1 MRIAVGNSRMDKK
14 WKNKEMSWEDFKQK
28 CSQTIRTTETVSEYR
43 KMSKPAQDNAK
54 DVGGFVGGAL
64 KQGKRKNGY
73 VEGRS
78 LLTLDLDHAVPGV
91 WDAVTMLFD
100 FKCLMYSTHKHT
112 ADAPR
117 VRLIIPLSREV
128 SAEEYA
134 PVSRMV
140 AKDIGMEMVDDTC
153 HEAARLMYWPSTSSD
168 GEFLFESQD
177 GPMLNPD
184 TVLARYKDWHD
195 TSEWPMSSRQSEI
208 VKRTIAKQAEP
219 LEKEGM
225 VGAFC
230 RAYSIQEAI
239 DTFIPD
245 IYKPS
250 VMEGRY
256 DYIPADSSAGVVI
269 YDDKF
274 AYSHHATDPA
284 CGQLMNAFDVVRVH
298 KFGALD
304 DKAKLDTAPTKLPS
318 YKAMVDFAIKDD
330 KVKLQLAQERELQA
344 ADDFDDG
351 NDVNWQT
358 KLELDKNGG
367 ISESLTNFVTILR
380 HDQRLHEIAYNEHS
394 CGISI
399 RNTEL
404 IPWEPLKDGWSDADL
419 ATLTAYLDRVYHIFS
434 PSKLKNALLTITAER
449 SFHPIKEYL
458 EGLPAW
464 DGKKRLETLLIDYL
478 GAEDSSYVRAVTRK
492 TLVAAVARVY
502 EPGIKFDTVLVVS
515 GPQGVGKSMFF
526 AKLGGIWFSDSLTIS
541 DMRDKTGAEKLQGF
555 WIMEIGEMNGIKKV
569 EVETV
574 KSFASRQDDK
584 FRVAYGTVVESHP
597 RQCIICGTSNS
608 KHFLRDV
615 TGNRRFWPVQVTGEC
630 EKHPWHMEKALLE
643 QIWAEALT
651 LYNAGEELILK
662 GAEAEI
668 AAEKQQEALENDDR
682 EGLVREYLEKLL
694 PVEWSA
700 MSLAERRMFLSG
712 DEFTTQNKVGVA
724 VRDKVCNLEIWAEC
738 FGREPANIKKQDSY
752 EINAIMAKLDGW
764 KRYDGNKS
772 GKLSFGTYGSQI
784 AYVRTE
790 MVDEDVAGDS
800 QGKK

>member
-14 WKNKEMSWEDFKQK
+14 WKNKDMSWDDFKQK
-28 CSQTIRTTETVSEYR
+28 CSQTIRTTETVAEYR

-64 KQGKRKNGY
+64 KQGKRKNGF
-73 VEGRS
+73 VDGRS
-78 LLTLDLDHAVPGV
+78 MLTLDLDHAVPEV

-112 ADAPR
+112 PEAPR

-168 GEFLFESQD
+168 GVFLFESQD

-184 TVLARYKDWHD
+184 DILARYKDWHD

-208 VKRTIAKQAEP
+208 VKRTIAKQADP

-230 RAYSIQEAI
+230 RAYSIEKAI

-250 VMEGRY
+250 AMAGRY

-284 CGQLMNAFDVVRVH
+284 CGQLMNAFDVVRIH
-298 KFGALD
+298 KYGALD
-304 DKAKLDTAPTKLPS
+304 DKAKPDTSPS
-318 YKAMVDFAIKDD
+318 KMPSFKAMVDFAIKDE
-330 KVKLQLAQERELQA
+330 KVKLQLAKERELQA

-380 HDQRLHEIAYNEHS
+380 YDQRLHEIAYNEHS

-399 RNTEL
+399 RDAEL
-404 IPWEPLKDGWSDADL
+404 LPWEQLKPGWSDADL
-419 ATLTAYLDRVYHIFS
+419 ASLTAYLDRVYHIFS

-502 EPGIKFDTVLVVS
+502 EPGIKFDTVLVLS
-515 GPQGVGKSMFF
+515 GPQGIGKSMFF
-526 AKLGGIWFSDSLTIS
+526 AKLGGVWFSDSLTIS

-597 RQCIICGTSNS
+597 RQCVICGTSNS
-608 KHFLRDV
+608 QHFLRDV

-630 EKHPWHMEKALLE
+630 EKHPWNMDKALLE

-662 GAEAEI
+662 GTDAEM

-682 EGLVREYLEKLL
+682 EGLVREYLDKLL
-694 PVEWSA
+694 PADWA
-700 MSLAERRMFLSG
+700 KLSLSEKRMYLAG
-712 DEFTTQNKVGVA
+712 DEFTTQNRAGVA
-724 VRDKVCNLEIWAEC
+724 PRDKVCNLEIWAEC
-738 FGREPANIKKQDSY
+738 FGREPANIRKQDSY
-752 EINAIMAKLDGW
+752 ELNTIMAKLDGW

-772 GKLSFGTYGSQI
+772 GKLSFKDYGSQI
-784 AYVRTE
+784 AYVRTAIADD
-790 MVDEDVAGDS
+790 DEELPFC
-800 QGKK
+800 

>member
-14 WKNKEMSWEDFKQK
+14 WKNKDMSWDDFKQK
-28 CSQTIRTTETVSEYR
+28 CSQTIRTTETVAEYR
-43 KMSKPAQDNAK
+43 KMSKPAQDNTK

-64 KQGKRKNGY
+64 KQGKRKNGF
-73 VEGRS
+73 VDGRS
-78 LLTLDLDHAVPGV
+78 MLTLDLDHAVPEV

-112 ADAPR
+112 PEAPR

-168 GEFLFESQD
+168 GVFLFESQD

-184 TVLARYKDWHD
+184 DILARYKDWHD

-208 VKRTIAKQAEP
+208 VKRTIAKQADP

-230 RAYSIQEAI
+230 RAYSIEEAI

-250 VMEGRY
+250 AMAGRY

-284 CGQLMNAFDVVRVH
+284 CGQLMNAFDVVRIH
-298 KFGALD
+298 KYGALD
-304 DKAKLDTAPTKLPS
+304 DKAKPDTSPS
-318 YKAMVDFAIKDD
+318 KMPSFKAMVDFAIKDE
-330 KVKLQLAQERELQA
+330 KVKLQLAKERELQA

-380 HDQRLHEIAYNEHS
+380 YDQRLHEIAYNEHS

-399 RNTEL
+399 RDAEL
-404 IPWEPLKDGWSDADL
+404 LPWDQLKPGWSDADL
-419 ATLTAYLDRVYHIFS
+419 ASLTAYLDRVYHIFS

-458 EGLPAW
+458 EGLPVW

-502 EPGIKFDTVLVVS
+502 EPGIKFDTVLVLS
-515 GPQGVGKSMFF
+515 GPQGIGKSMFF
-526 AKLGGIWFSDSLTIS
+526 AKLGGVWFSDSLTIS

-597 RQCIICGTSNS
+597 RQCVICGTSNS
-608 KHFLRDV
+608 QHFLRDV

-630 EKHPWHMEKALLE
+630 EKHPWNMDKHLLE

-662 GAEAEI
+662 GNDAEM

-682 EGLVREYLEKLL
+682 EGLVREYLDKLL
-694 PVEWSA
+694 PADWA
-700 MSLAERRMFLSG
+700 KLSLSEKRMYLAG
-712 DEFTTQNKVGVA
+712 DEFTTQNRAGVA
-724 VRDKVCNLEIWAEC
+724 PRDKVCNLEIWAEC
-738 FGREPANIKKQDSY
+738 FGREPANIRKQDSY
-752 EINAIMAKLDGW
+752 ELNAIMAKLDGW

-772 GKLSFGTYGSQI
+772 GKLSFKDYGSQI
-784 AYVRTE
+784 AYVRTAIADD
-790 MVDEDVAGDS
+790 DEALPFC
-800 QGKK
+800 

>member
-14 WKNKEMSWEDFKQK
+14 WKNKDLSWDDFKQK
-28 CSQTIRTTETVSEYR
+28 CSQTIRTTETVAEYR

-64 KQGKRKNGY
+64 KQGKRKNGF
-73 VEGRS
+73 VDGRS
-78 LLTLDLDHAVPGV
+78 MLTLDLDHAMPEV

-112 ADAPR
+112 PEAPR

-168 GEFLFESQD
+168 GVFLFESQD

-184 TVLARYKDWHD
+184 DILARYKDWHD

-208 VKRTIAKQAEP
+208 VKRTIAKQADP

-230 RAYSIQEAI
+230 RAYSIEEAI

-250 VMEGRY
+250 AMAGRY

-284 CGQLMNAFDVVRVH
+284 CGQLMNAFDVVRIH
-298 KFGALD
+298 KYGALD
-304 DKAKLDTAPTKLPS
+304 DKAKPDTSPS
-318 YKAMVDFAIKDD
+318 KMPSFKAMVDFAIKDE
-330 KVKLQLAQERELQA
+330 KVKLQLAKERELQA

-380 HDQRLHEIAYNEHS
+380 YDQRLHEIAYNEHS

-399 RNTEL
+399 RDAEL
-404 IPWEPLKDGWSDADL
+404 LPWEQLKPGWSDADL
-419 ATLTAYLDRVYHIFS
+419 ASLTAYLDRVYHIFS

-502 EPGIKFDTVLVVS
+502 EPGIKFDTVLVLS
-515 GPQGVGKSMFF
+515 GPQGIGKSMFF
-526 AKLGGIWFSDSLTIS
+526 AKLGGVWFSDSLTIS

-597 RQCIICGTSNS
+597 RQCVICGTSNS
-608 KHFLRDV
+608 QHFLRDV

-630 EKHPWHMEKALLE
+630 EKHPWNMDKALLE

-662 GAEAEI
+662 GTDAEM

-682 EGLVREYLEKLL
+682 EGLVREYLDKLL
-694 PVEWSA
+694 PADWA
-700 MSLAERRMFLSG
+700 KLSLSEKRMYLAG
-712 DEFTTQNKVGVA
+712 DEFTTQNRAGVA
-724 VRDKVCNLEIWAEC
+724 PRDKVCNLEIWAEC
-738 FGREPANIKKQDSY
+738 FGREPANIRKQDSY
-752 EINAIMAKLDGW
+752 ELNAIMAKLDGW

-772 GKLSFGTYGSQI
+772 GKLSFKDYGSQI
-784 AYVRTE
+784 AYVRTAIADD
-790 MVDEDVAGDS
+790 DEELPFC
-800 QGKK
+800 

>member
-14 WKNKEMSWEDFKQK
+14 WKNKDMSWDDFKQK
-28 CSQTIRTTETVSEYR
+28 CSQTIRTTETVAEYR

-64 KQGKRKNGY
+64 KQGKRKNGF
-73 VEGRS
+73 VDGRS
-78 LLTLDLDHAVPGV
+78 MLTLDLDHAVPEV

-112 ADAPR
+112 PEAPR

-168 GEFLFESQD
+168 GVFLFESQD

-184 TVLARYKDWHD
+184 DILARYKDWHD

-208 VKRTIAKQAEP
+208 VKRTIAKQADP

-230 RAYSIQEAI
+230 RAYSIEEAI

-250 VMEGRY
+250 AMAGRY

-284 CGQLMNAFDVVRVH
+284 CGQLMNAFDVVRIH
-298 KFGALD
+298 KYGALD
-304 DKAKLDTAPTKLPS
+304 DKAKPDTSPS
-318 YKAMVDFAIKDD
+318 KMPSFKAMVDFAIKDE
-330 KVKLQLAQERELQA
+330 KVKLQLAKERELQA
-344 ADDFDDG
+344 VDDFDDG

-380 HDQRLHEIAYNEHS
+380 YDQRLHEIAYNEHS

-399 RNTEL
+399 RDAEL
-404 IPWEPLKDGWSDADL
+404 LPWEQLKPGWSDADL
-419 ATLTAYLDRVYHIFS
+419 ASLTAYLDRVYHIFS

-502 EPGIKFDTVLVVS
+502 EPGIKFDTVLVLS
-515 GPQGVGKSMFF
+515 GPQGIGKSMFF
-526 AKLGGIWFSDSLTIS
+526 AKLGGVWFSDSLTIS

-597 RQCIICGTSNS
+597 RQCVICGTSNS
-608 KHFLRDV
+608 QHFLRDV
-615 TGNRRFWPVQVTGEC
+615 TGNRRFWPVKVTGEC
-630 EKHPWHMEKALLE
+630 EKHPWNMDKALLE

-662 GAEAEI
+662 GTDAEM

-682 EGLVREYLEKLL
+682 EGLVREYLDKLL
-694 PVEWSA
+694 PADWA
-700 MSLAERRMFLSG
+700 KLSLSEKRMYLAG
-712 DEFTTQNKVGVA
+712 DEFTTQNRAGVA
-724 VRDKVCNLEIWAEC
+724 PRDKVCNLEIWAEC
-738 FGREPANIKKQDSY
+738 FGREPANIRKQDSY
-752 EINAIMAKLDGW
+752 ELNAIMAKLDGW

-772 GKLSFGTYGSQI
+772 GKLSFKDYGSQI
-784 AYVRTE
+784 AYVRTAIADD
-790 MVDEDVAGDS
+790 DEELPFC
-800 QGKK
+800 

>member
-14 WKNKEMSWEDFKQK
+14 WKNKDMSWDDFKQK
-28 CSQTIRTTETVSEYR
+28 CSQTIRTTETVAEYR

-64 KQGKRKNGY
+64 KQGKRKNGF
-73 VEGRS
+73 VDGRS
-78 LLTLDLDHAVPGV
+78 MLTLDLDHAMPEV

-112 ADAPR
+112 PEAPR

-168 GEFLFESQD
+168 GVFLFESQD

-184 TVLARYKDWHD
+184 DILARYKDWHD
-195 TSEWPMSSRQSEI
+195 TSEWPMSLRQSEI
-208 VKRTIAKQAEP
+208 VKRTIAKQADP

-230 RAYSIQEAI
+230 RAYSIEEAI

-250 VMEGRY
+250 AMAGRY

-284 CGQLMNAFDVVRVH
+284 CGQLMNAFDVVRIH
-298 KFGALD
+298 KYGALD
-304 DKAKLDTAPTKLPS
+304 DKAKPDTSPS
-318 YKAMVDFAIKDD
+318 KMPSFKAMVDFAIKDE
-330 KVKLQLAQERELQA
+330 KVKLQLAKERELQA

-380 HDQRLHEIAYNEHS
+380 YDQRLHEIAYNEHS

-399 RNTEL
+399 RDAEL
-404 IPWEPLKDGWSDADL
+404 LPWEQLKPGWSDADL
-419 ATLTAYLDRVYHIFS
+419 ASLTAYLDRVYHIFS

-502 EPGIKFDTVLVVS
+502 EPGIKFDTVLVLS
-515 GPQGVGKSMFF
+515 GPQGIGKSMFF
-526 AKLGGIWFSDSLTIS
+526 AKLGGVWFSDSLTIS

-597 RQCIICGTSNS
+597 RQCVICGTSNS
-608 KHFLRDV
+608 QHFLRDV

-630 EKHPWHMEKALLE
+630 EKHPWNMDKALLE

-662 GAEAEI
+662 GTDAEM

-682 EGLVREYLEKLL
+682 EGLVREYLDKLL
-694 PVEWSA
+694 PADWA
-700 MSLAERRMFLSG
+700 KLSLSEKRMYLAG
-712 DEFTTQNKVGVA
+712 DEFTTQNRAGVA
-724 VRDKVCNLEIWAEC
+724 PRDKVCNLEIWAEC
-738 FGREPANIKKQDSY
+738 FGREPANIRKQDSY
-752 EINAIMAKLDGW
+752 ELNAIMAKLDGW

-772 GKLSFGTYGSQI
+772 GKLSFKDYGSQI
-784 AYVRTE
+784 AYVRTAIADD
-790 MVDEDVAGDS
+790 DEELPFC
-800 QGKK
+800 

>member
-14 WKNKEMSWEDFKQK
+14 WKNKDMSWDDFKQK
-28 CSQTIRTTETVSEYR
+28 CSQTIRTTETVAEYR

-64 KQGKRKNGY
+64 KQGKRKNGF
-73 VEGRS
+73 VDGRS
-78 LLTLDLDHAVPGV
+78 MLTLDLDHAVPEV

-112 ADAPR
+112 PEAPR

-168 GEFLFESQD
+168 GVFLFESQD

-184 TVLARYKDWHD
+184 DILARYKDWHD

-208 VKRTIAKQAEP
+208 VKRTIAKQADP

-230 RAYSIQEAI
+230 RAYSIEEAI

-250 VMEGRY
+250 AMAGRY

-284 CGQLMNAFDVVRVH
+284 CGQLMNAFDVVRIH
-298 KFGALD
+298 KYGALD
-304 DKAKLDTAPTKLPS
+304 DKAKPDTSPS
-318 YKAMVDFAIKDD
+318 KMPSFKAMVDFAIKDE
-330 KVKLQLAQERELQA
+330 KVKLQLAKERELQA
-344 ADDFDDG
+344 VDDFDDG

-380 HDQRLHEIAYNEHS
+380 YDQRLHEIAYNEHS

-399 RNTEL
+399 RDAEL
-404 IPWEPLKDGWSDADL
+404 LPWEQLKPGWSDADL
-419 ATLTAYLDRVYHIFS
+419 ASLTAYLDRVYHIFS

-464 DGKKRLETLLIDYL
+464 DGKKRLEMLLIDYL

-502 EPGIKFDTVLVVS
+502 EPGIKFDTVLVLS
-515 GPQGVGKSMFF
+515 GPQGIGKSMFF
-526 AKLGGIWFSDSLTIS
+526 AKLGGVWFSDSLTIS

-597 RQCIICGTSNS
+597 RQCVICGTSNS
-608 KHFLRDV
+608 QHFLRDV

-630 EKHPWHMEKALLE
+630 EKHPWNMDKALLE

-662 GAEAEI
+662 GTDAEM

-682 EGLVREYLEKLL
+682 EGLVREYLDKLL
-694 PVEWSA
+694 PADWA
-700 MSLAERRMFLSG
+700 KLSLSEKRMYLAG
-712 DEFTTQNKVGVA
+712 DEFTTQNRAGVA
-724 VRDKVCNLEIWAEC
+724 PRDKVCNLEIWAEC
-738 FGREPANIKKQDSY
+738 FGREPANIRKQDSY
-752 EINAIMAKLDGW
+752 ELNAIMAKLDGW
-764 KRYDGNKS
+764 KRYDENKS
-772 GKLSFGTYGSQI
+772 GKLSFKDYGSQI
-784 AYVRTE
+784 AYVRTAIADD
-790 MVDEDVAGDS
+790 DEE
-800 QGKK
+800 QPFC

>member
-1 MRIAVGNSRMDKK
+1 MRIAIGNSRMDKK
-14 WKNKEMSWEDFKQK
+14 WKNKDISWDDFKQK
-28 CSQTIRTTETVSEYR
+28 CSQTIRTTETVAEYR

-64 KQGKRKNGY
+64 KQGKRKNGF
-73 VEGRS
+73 VMGRS
-78 LLTLDLDHAVPGV
+78 MLTLDLDHAVKDI
-91 WDAVTMLFD
+91 WDAMTMLFD

-112 ADAPR
+112 PEAPR

-168 GEFLFESQD
+168 GVFLFESQD

-184 TVLARYKDWHD
+184 DILARYKDWHD

-208 VKRTIAKQAEP
+208 VKRTIAKQADP
-219 LEKEGM
+219 LDKEGM

-230 RAYSIQEAI
+230 RAYSIEAAI

-250 VMEGRY
+250 AMAGRY

-284 CGQLMNAFDVVRVH
+284 CGNLMNAFDVVRIH

-304 DKAKLDTAPTKLPS
+304 DKAKPDTPPS
-318 YKAMVDFAIKDD
+318 KMPSFKAMVDFAIKDD
-330 KVKLQLAQERELQA
+330 KVKLQLAKEREAQA
-344 ADDFDDG
+344 NAEFDDT

-367 ISESLTNFVTILR
+367 ISESLTNFVIILR
-380 HDQRLHEIAYNEHS
+380 HDPRLQEISYNEHS

-399 RNTEL
+399 RDNEL
-404 IPWEPLKDGWSDADL
+404 LPWGQLKPGWSDADL
-419 ATLTAYLDRVYHIFS
+419 AALTAYLDRVYHIFS

-458 EGLPAW
+458 ENLPAW
-464 DGKKRLETLLIDYL
+464 DGTKRVETLLVDYL
-478 GAEDSSYVRAVTRK
+478 GAEDTSYVRAVTRK

-502 EPGIKFDTVLVVS
+502 EPGIKFDTVLVLS

-597 RQCIICGTSNS
+597 RQCVICGTSNS
-608 KHFLRDV
+608 QHFLRDV
-615 TGNRRFWPVQVTGEC
+615 TGNRRFWPVQVTGESD
-630 EKHPWHMEKALLE
+630 KHPWDMDKPLLE

-662 GAEAEI
+662 GNDAEM

-682 EGLVREYLEKLL
+682 EGLVREYLDKLL
-694 PVEWSA
+694 PSDWSKLSLVEK
-700 MSLAERRMFLSG
+700 RMFLSG
-712 DEFTTQNKVGVA
+712 DEFATQNRAGVA
-724 VRDKVCNLEIWAEC
+724 ARDKVCNLEIWAEC
-738 FGREPANIKKQDSY
+738 FGREPANIRKQDSY
-752 EINAIMAKLDGW
+752 ELNAIMAKIDGW
-764 KRYDGNKS
+764 ERYDGNKS
-772 GKLSFGTYGSQI
+772 GKLSFKDYGSQI
-784 AYVRTE
+784 AYVRTA
-790 MVDEDVAGDS
+790 MVCDDEEQV
-800 QGKK
+800 

>member
-14 WKNKEMSWEDFKQK
+14 WKNKDMSWDDFKQK
-28 CSQTIRTTETVSEYR
+28 CSQTIRTTETVAEYR

-64 KQGKRKNGY
+64 KQGKRKNGF
-73 VEGRS
+73 VDGRS
-78 LLTLDLDHAVPGV
+78 MLTLDLDHAVPEV

-112 ADAPR
+112 PEAPR

-168 GEFLFESQD
+168 GVFLFESQD

-184 TVLARYKDWHD
+184 DILARYKDWHD

-208 VKRTIAKQAEP
+208 VKRTIAKQADP

-230 RAYSIQEAI
+230 RAYSIEEAI

-250 VMEGRY
+250 AMAGRY

-284 CGQLMNAFDVVRVH
+284 CGQLMNAFDVVRIH
-298 KFGALD
+298 KYGALD
-304 DKAKLDTAPTKLPS
+304 DKAKPDTSPS
-318 YKAMVDFAIKDD
+318 KMPSFKAMVDFAIKDE
-330 KVKLQLAQERELQA
+330 KVKLQLAKERELQA

-380 HDQRLHEIAYNEHS
+380 YDQRLHEIAYNEHS

-399 RNTEL
+399 RDAEL
-404 IPWEPLKDGWSDADL
+404 LPWEQLKPGWSDADL
-419 ATLTAYLDRVYHIFS
+419 ASLTAYLDRVYHIFS

-502 EPGIKFDTVLVVS
+502 EPGIKFDTVLVLS
-515 GPQGVGKSMFF
+515 GPQGIGKSMFF
-526 AKLGGIWFSDSLTIS
+526 AKLGGVWFSDSLTIS

-597 RQCIICGTSNS
+597 RQCVICGTSNS
-608 KHFLRDV
+608 QHFLRDV

-630 EKHPWHMEKALLE
+630 EKHPWNMDKALLE

-662 GAEAEI
+662 GMDAEM

-682 EGLVREYLEKLL
+682 EGLVREYLDKLL
-694 PVEWSA
+694 PADWA
-700 MSLAERRMFLSG
+700 KLSLSEKRMYLAG
-712 DEFTTQNKVGVA
+712 DEFTTQNRAGVA
-724 VRDKVCNLEIWAEC
+724 PRDKVCNLEIWAEC
-738 FGREPANIKKQDSY
+738 FGREPANIRKQDSY
-752 EINAIMAKLDGW
+752 ELNAIMAKLDGW

-772 GKLSFGTYGSQI
+772 GKLSFKDYGSQI
-784 AYVRTE
+784 AYVRTAIADD
-790 MVDEDVAGDS
+790 DEELPFC
-800 QGKK
+800 

>member
-14 WKNKEMSWEDFKQK
+14 WKNKDMSWDDFKQK
-28 CSQTIRTTETVSEYR
+28 CSQTIRTTETVAEYR

-64 KQGKRKNGY
+64 KQGKRKNGF
-73 VEGRS
+73 VDGRS
-78 LLTLDLDHAVPGV
+78 MLTLDLDHAMPEV

-112 ADAPR
+112 PEEPR

-140 AKDIGMEMVDDTC
+140 AKDIVMEMVDDTC

-168 GEFLFESQD
+168 GVFLFESQD

-184 TVLARYKDWHD
+184 DILARYKDWHD

-208 VKRTIAKQAEP
+208 VKRTIAKQADP

-230 RAYSIQEAI
+230 RAYSIEEAI

-250 VMEGRY
+250 AMAGRY

-284 CGQLMNAFDVVRVH
+284 CGQLMNAFDVVRIH
-298 KFGALD
+298 KYGVLD
-304 DKAKLDTAPTKLPS
+304 DKAKPDTSPS
-318 YKAMVDFAIKDD
+318 KMPSFKAMVDFAIKDE
-330 KVKLQLAQERELQA
+330 KVKLQLAKERELQA

-380 HDQRLHEIAYNEHS
+380 YDQRLHEIAYNEHS

-399 RNTEL
+399 RDAEL
-404 IPWEPLKDGWSDADL
+404 LPWEQLKPGWSDADL
-419 ATLTAYLDRVYHIFS
+419 ASLTAYLDRVYHIFS

-458 EGLPAW
+458 EGLPEW
-464 DGKKRLETLLIDYL
+464 DRKKRLETLLIDYL
-478 GAEDSSYVRAVTRK
+478 GAEGSSYVRAVTRK

-502 EPGIKFDTVLVVS
+502 EPGIKFDTVLVLS
-515 GPQGVGKSMFF
+515 GPQGIGKSMFF
-526 AKLGGIWFSDSLTIS
+526 AKLGGVWFSDSLTIS

-597 RQCIICGTSNS
+597 RQCVICGTSNS
-608 KHFLRDV
+608 QHFLRDV

-630 EKHPWHMEKALLE
+630 EKHPWNMDKALLE

-662 GAEAEI
+662 GTDAEM

-682 EGLVREYLEKLL
+682 EGLVREYLDKLL
-694 PVEWSA
+694 PADWA
-700 MSLAERRMFLSG
+700 KLSLSEKRMYLAG
-712 DEFTTQNKVGVA
+712 DEFTTQNRAGVA
-724 VRDKVCNLEIWAEC
+724 PRDKVCNLEIWAEC
-738 FGREPANIKKQDSY
+738 FGREPANIRKQDSY
-752 EINAIMAKLDGW
+752 ELNAIMAKLDGW

-772 GKLSFGTYGSQI
+772 GKLSFKDYGSQI
-784 AYVRTE
+784 AYVRTAIADD
-790 MVDEDVAGDS
+790 DEELPFC
-800 QGKK
+800 

>member
-14 WKNKEMSWEDFKQK
+14 WKNKDMSWDDFKQK
-28 CSQTIRTTETVSEYR
+28 CSQTIRTTETVAEYR

-64 KQGKRKNGY
+64 KQGKRKNGF
-73 VEGRS
+73 VDGRS
-78 LLTLDLDHAVPGV
+78 MLTLDLDHAVPEV

-112 ADAPR
+112 PEAPR

-140 AKDIGMEMVDDTC
+140 ANDIGMKMVDDTC

-168 GEFLFESQD
+168 GVFLFESQD

-184 TVLARYKDWHD
+184 DILARYKDWHD

-208 VKRTIAKQAEP
+208 VKRTIAKQADP

-230 RAYSIQEAI
+230 RAYSIEEAI

-250 VMEGRY
+250 AMEGRY

-284 CGQLMNAFDVVRVH
+284 CGQLMNAFDVVRIH
-298 KFGALD
+298 KYGALD
-304 DKAKLDTAPTKLPS
+304 DKAKPDTAPSKMPS
-318 YKAMVDFAIKDD
+318 FKAMVDFAIKDE
-330 KVKLQLAQERELQA
+330 KVKLQLAKERELQA
-344 ADDFDDG
+344 SDDFDDG

-380 HDQRLHEIAYNEHS
+380 YDQRLHEIVYNEHS

-399 RNTEL
+399 RDAEL
-404 IPWEPLKDGWSDADL
+404 LPWEQLKPGWSDADL
-419 ATLTAYLDRVYHIFS
+419 ASLTVYLDRVYHIFS

-492 TLVAAVARVY
+492 TLVAAIARVY
-502 EPGIKFDTVLVVS
+502 EPGIKFDTVLVLS
-515 GPQGVGKSMFF
+515 GPQGIGKSMFF
-526 AKLGGIWFSDSLTIS
+526 AKLGGVWFSDSLTIS

-597 RQCIICGTSNS
+597 RQCVICGTSNS
-608 KHFLRDV
+608 QHFLRDV

-630 EKHPWHMEKALLE
+630 EKHPWNMDKALLE

-662 GAEAEI
+662 GTDAEM

-682 EGLVREYLEKLL
+682 EGLVREYLDKLL
-694 PVEWSA
+694 PADWA
-700 MSLAERRMFLSG
+700 KLSLSEKRMYLAG
-712 DEFTTQNKVGVA
+712 DEFTTQNRAGVA
-724 VRDKVCNLEIWAEC
+724 PRDKVCNLEIWAEC
-738 FGREPANIKKQDSY
+738 FGREPANIRKQDSY
-752 EINAIMAKLDGW
+752 ELNAIMAKLDGW

-772 GKLSFGTYGSQI
+772 GKLSFKDYGSQI
-784 AYVRTE
+784 AYVRTAIADD
-790 MVDEDVAGDS
+790 DEE
-800 QGKK
+800 QPFC

>member
-1 MRIAVGNSRMDKK
+1 MRIAIGNSRMDKK
-14 WKNKEMSWEDFKQK
+14 WKNKDISWDDFKQK
-28 CSQTIRTTETVSEYR
+28 CSQTIRTTETVAEYR

-64 KQGKRKNGY
+64 KQGKRKNGF
-73 VEGRS
+73 VMGRS
-78 LLTLDLDHAVPGV
+78 MLTLDLDHAVKDI

-112 ADAPR
+112 PEAPR

-168 GEFLFESQD
+168 GVFLFESQD

-184 TVLARYKDWHD
+184 DILARYKDWHD

-208 VKRTIAKQAEP
+208 VKRTIAKQADP
-219 LEKEGM
+219 LDKEGL

-230 RAYSIQEAI
+230 RAYSIEAAI

-250 VMEGRY
+250 AMAGRY

-284 CGQLMNAFDVVRVH
+284 CGNLMNAFDVVRIH

-304 DKAKLDTAPTKLPS
+304 DKAKPDTPPS
-318 YKAMVDFAIKDD
+318 KMPSFKAMVDFAIKDD
-330 KVKLQLAQERELQA
+330 KVKLQLAKEREAQA
-344 ADDFDDG
+344 NAEFDDT

-367 ISESLTNFVTILR
+367 ISESLTNFVIILR
-380 HDQRLHEIAYNEHS
+380 HDPRLQEISYNEHS

-399 RNTEL
+399 RDNEL
-404 IPWEPLKDGWSDADL
+404 LPWGQLKPGWSDADL
-419 ATLTAYLDRVYHIFS
+419 AALTAYLDRVYHIFS

-458 EGLPAW
+458 ENLPAW
-464 DGKKRLETLLIDYL
+464 DGTKRVETLLVDYL
-478 GAEDSSYVRAVTRK
+478 GAEDTSYVRAVTRK

-502 EPGIKFDTVLVVS
+502 EPGIKFDTVLVLS

-526 AKLGGIWFSDSLTIS
+526 AKIGGIWFSDSLTIS

-597 RQCIICGTSNS
+597 RQCVICGTSNS
-608 KHFLRDV
+608 QHFLRDV
-615 TGNRRFWPVQVTGEC
+615 TGNRRFWPVQVTGESD
-630 EKHPWHMEKALLE
+630 KHPWDMDKPLLE

-662 GAEAEI
+662 GNDAEM

-682 EGLVREYLEKLL
+682 EGLVREYLDKLL
-694 PVEWSA
+694 PSDWSKLSLVEK
-700 MSLAERRMFLSG
+700 RMFLSG
-712 DEFTTQNKVGVA
+712 DEFATQNRAGVA
-724 VRDKVCNLEIWAEC
+724 ARDKVCNLEIWAEC
-738 FGREPANIKKQDSY
+738 FGREPANIRKQDSY
-752 EINAIMAKLDGW
+752 ELNAIMAKIDGW
-764 KRYDGNKS
+764 ERYDGNKS
-772 GKLSFGTYGSQI
+772 GKLSFKDYGSQI
-784 AYVRTE
+784 AYVRTA
-790 MVDEDVAGDS
+790 MVCDDEAQV
-800 QGKK
+800 

>member
-14 WKNKEMSWEDFKQK
+14 WKNKDMSWDDFKQK
-28 CSQTIRTTETVSEYR
+28 CSQTIRTTETVAEYR

-64 KQGKRKNGY
+64 KQGKRKNGF
-73 VEGRS
+73 VDGRS
-78 LLTLDLDHAVPGV
+78 MLTLDLDHAMPEV

-112 ADAPR
+112 PEEPR

-168 GEFLFESQD
+168 GVFLFESQD

-184 TVLARYKDWHD
+184 DILARYKDWHD

-208 VKRTIAKQAEP
+208 VKRTIAKQADP

-230 RAYSIQEAI
+230 RAYSIEEAI

-250 VMEGRY
+250 AMAGRY

-284 CGQLMNAFDVVRVH
+284 CGQLMNAFDVVRIH
-298 KFGALD
+298 KYGVLD
-304 DKAKLDTAPTKLPS
+304 DKAKPDTSPS
-318 YKAMVDFAIKDD
+318 KMPSFKAMVDFAIKDE
-330 KVKLQLAQERELQA
+330 KVKLQLAKERELQA

-380 HDQRLHEIAYNEHS
+380 YDQRLHEIAYNEHS

-399 RNTEL
+399 RDAEL
-404 IPWEPLKDGWSDADL
+404 LPWEQLKPGWSDADL
-419 ATLTAYLDRVYHIFS
+419 ASLTAYLDRVYHIFS

-458 EGLPAW
+458 EGLPEW
-464 DGKKRLETLLIDYL
+464 DRKKRLETLLIDYL
-478 GAEDSSYVRAVTRK
+478 GAEGSSYVRAVTRK

-502 EPGIKFDTVLVVS
+502 EPGIKFDTVLVLS
-515 GPQGVGKSMFF
+515 GPQGIGKSMFF
-526 AKLGGIWFSDSLTIS
+526 AKLGGVWFSDSLTIS

-569 EVETV
+569 DVETV

-597 RQCIICGTSNS
+597 RQCVICGTSNS
-608 KHFLRDV
+608 QHFLRDV

-630 EKHPWHMEKALLE
+630 EKHPWNMDKALLE

-662 GAEAEI
+662 GTDAEM

-682 EGLVREYLEKLL
+682 EGLVREYLDKLL
-694 PVEWSA
+694 PADWA
-700 MSLAERRMFLSG
+700 KLSLSEKRMYLAG
-712 DEFTTQNKVGVA
+712 DEFTTQNRAGVA
-724 VRDKVCNLEIWAEC
+724 PRDKVCNLEIWAEC
-738 FGREPANIKKQDSY
+738 FGREPANIRKQDSY
-752 EINAIMAKLDGW
+752 ELNAIMAKLDGW

-772 GKLSFGTYGSQI
+772 GKLSFKDYGSQI
-784 AYVRTE
+784 AYVRTAIADD
-790 MVDEDVAGDS
+790 DEELPFC
-800 QGKK
+800 

>member
-14 WKNKEMSWEDFKQK
+14 WKNKDMSWDDFKQK
-28 CSQTIRTTETVSEYR
+28 CSQTIRTTETVAEYR

-64 KQGKRKNGY
+64 KQGKRKNGF
-73 VEGRS
+73 VDGRS
-78 LLTLDLDHAVPGV
+78 MLTLDLDHAVPEV

-112 ADAPR
+112 PEAPR

-140 AKDIGMEMVDDTC
+140 AKDIGIEMVDDTC

-168 GEFLFESQD
+168 GVFLFESQD

-184 TVLARYKDWHD
+184 DILARYKDWHD

-208 VKRTIAKQAEP
+208 VKRTIAKQADP

-250 VMEGRY
+250 AMAGRY

-284 CGQLMNAFDVVRVH
+284 CGQLMNAFDVVRIH
-298 KFGALD
+298 KYGALD
-304 DKAKLDTAPTKLPS
+304 DKAKPDTAPSKMPS
-318 YKAMVDFAIKDD
+318 FKAMVDFAITDE
-330 KVKLQLAQERELQA
+330 KVKLQLAKERELQA
-344 ADDFDDG
+344 ADDFDDD

-380 HDQRLHEIAYNEHS
+380 YDQRLHEIAYNEHS

-399 RNTEL
+399 RDAEL
-404 IPWEPLKDGWSDADL
+404 LPWDQLKPGWSDADL
-419 ATLTAYLDRVYHIFS
+419 ASLTAYLDRVYHIFS

-502 EPGIKFDTVLVVS
+502 EPGIKFDTVLVLS
-515 GPQGVGKSMFF
+515 GPQGIGKSMFF

-555 WIMEIGEMNGIKKV
+555 WVMEIGEMNGIKKV

-597 RQCIICGTSNS
+597 RQCVICGTSNS
-608 KHFLRDV
+608 QHFLRDV

-630 EKHPWHMEKALLE
+630 SLHPWNMDKPLLE

-662 GAEAEI
+662 GNDAEM

-682 EGLVREYLEKLL
+682 EGLVREYLDKLL
-694 PVEWSA
+694 PADWA
-700 MSLAERRMFLSG
+700 KLSLSEKRMYLAG
-712 DEFTTQNKVGVA
+712 DEFTTQNRAGVA
-724 VRDKVCNLEIWAEC
+724 PRDKVCNLEIWAEC
-738 FGREPANIKKQDSY
+738 FGREPANIRKQDSY
-752 EINAIMAKLDGW
+752 ELNAIMAKLDGW

-772 GKLSFGTYGSQI
+772 GKLSFKDYGSQI
-784 AYVRTE
+784 AYVRTAIADD
-790 MVDEDVAGDS
+790 DEELPFC
-800 QGKK
+800 

>member
-14 WKNKEMSWEDFKQK
+14 WKNKDMSWDDFKQK
-28 CSQTIRTTETVSEYR
+28 CSQTIRTTETVAEYR

-64 KQGKRKNGY
+64 KQGKRKNGF
-73 VEGRS
+73 VDGRS
-78 LLTLDLDHAVPGV
+78 MLTLDLDHAVPEV

-112 ADAPR
+112 PEAPR

-153 HEAARLMYWPSTSSD
+153 HEAARLMYWPSTSAD
-168 GEFLFESQD
+168 GVFLFESQD

-184 TVLARYKDWHD
+184 DILARYKDWHD

-208 VKRTIAKQAEP
+208 VKRTIAKQADP

-250 VMEGRY
+250 AMAGRY

-284 CGQLMNAFDVVRVH
+284 CGQLMNAFDVVRIH
-298 KFGALD
+298 KYGALD
-304 DKAKLDTAPTKLPS
+304 DKAKPDTAPSKMPS
-318 YKAMVDFAIKDD
+318 FKAMVDFAIKDE
-330 KVKLQLAQERELQA
+330 KVKLQLAKERELQA

-380 HDQRLHEIAYNEHS
+380 YDQRLHEIAYNEHS

-399 RNTEL
+399 RDAEL
-404 IPWEPLKDGWSDADL
+404 LPWDQLKPGWSDADL
-419 ATLTAYLDRVYHIFS
+419 ASLTAYLDRVYHIFS

-502 EPGIKFDTVLVVS
+502 EPGIKFDTVLVLS
-515 GPQGVGKSMFF
+515 GPQGIGKSMFF

-597 RQCIICGTSNS
+597 RQCVICGTSNS
-608 KHFLRDV
+608 QHFLRDV

-630 EKHPWHMEKALLE
+630 SLHPWNMDKALLE
-643 QIWAEALT
+643 QIWAESLT

-662 GAEAEI
+662 GTDAEM

-682 EGLVREYLEKLL
+682 EGLVREYLDKLL
-694 PVEWSA
+694 PADWA
-700 MSLAERRMFLSG
+700 KLSLSEKRMYLAG
-712 DEFTTQNKVGVA
+712 DEFTTQNRAGVA
-724 VRDKVCNLEIWAEC
+724 PRDKVCNLEIWAEC
-738 FGREPANIKKQDSY
+738 FGREPANIRKQDSY
-752 EINAIMAKLDGW
+752 ELNAIMAKLDGW

-772 GKLSFGTYGSQI
+772 GKLSFKDYGSQI
-784 AYVRTE
+784 AYVRTAIADD
-790 MVDEDVAGDS
+790 DEELPFC
-800 QGKK
+800 

>member
-14 WKNKEMSWEDFKQK
+14 WKNKDMSWDDFKQK
-28 CSQTIRTTETVSEYR
+28 CSQTIRTTETVAEYR

-64 KQGKRKNGY
+64 KQGKRKNGF
-73 VEGRS
+73 VDGRS
-78 LLTLDLDHAVPGV
+78 MLTLDLDHAVPEV

-112 ADAPR
+112 PEAPR

-168 GEFLFESQD
+168 GVFLFESQD

-184 TVLARYKDWHD
+184 DILARYKDWHD

-208 VKRTIAKQAEP
+208 VKRTIAKQADP

-245 IYKPS
+245 IYKTS
-250 VMEGRY
+250 AMAGRY

-284 CGQLMNAFDVVRVH
+284 CGQLMNAFDVVRIH
-298 KFGALD
+298 KYGALD
-304 DKAKLDTAPTKLPS
+304 DKAKPDTAPSKMPS
-318 YKAMVDFAIKDD
+318 FKAMVDFAIKDE
-330 KVKLQLAQERELQA
+330 KVKLQLAKERELQA

-380 HDQRLHEIAYNEHS
+380 YDQRLHEIAYNEHS

-399 RNTEL
+399 RDAEL
-404 IPWEPLKDGWSDADL
+404 LPWDQLKPGWSDADL
-419 ATLTAYLDRVYHIFS
+419 ASLTAYLDRVYHIFS

-502 EPGIKFDTVLVVS
+502 EPGIKFDTVLVLS
-515 GPQGVGKSMFF
+515 GPQGIGKSMFF

-555 WIMEIGEMNGIKKV
+555 WIMEISEMNGIKKV

-597 RQCIICGTSNS
+597 RQCVICGTSNS
-608 KHFLRDV
+608 QHFLRDV

-630 EKHPWHMEKALLE
+630 SLHPWNMDKPLLE

-662 GAEAEI
+662 GNDAEM

-682 EGLVREYLEKLL
+682 EGLVREYLDKLL
-694 PVEWSA
+694 PADWA
-700 MSLAERRMFLSG
+700 KLSLSEKRMYLAG
-712 DEFTTQNKVGVA
+712 DEFTTQNRAGVA
-724 VRDKVCNLEIWAEC
+724 PRDKVCNLEIWAEC
-738 FGREPANIKKQDSY
+738 FGREPANIRKQDSY
-752 EINAIMAKLDGW
+752 ELNTIMAKLDGW

-772 GKLSFGTYGSQI
+772 GKLSFKDYGSQI
-784 AYVRTE
+784 AYVRTAIADD
-790 MVDEDVAGDS
+790 DEALPFC
-800 QGKK
+800 

>member
-14 WKNKEMSWEDFKQK
+14 WKNKDMSWDDFKQK
-28 CSQTIRTTETVSEYR
+28 CSQTIRTTETVAEYR

-64 KQGKRKNGY
+64 KQGKRKNGF
-73 VEGRS
+73 VDGRS
-78 LLTLDLDHAVPGV
+78 MLTLDLDHAVPEV

-112 ADAPR
+112 PEAPR

-168 GEFLFESQD
+168 GVFLFESQD

-184 TVLARYKDWHD
+184 DILARYKDWHD

-208 VKRTIAKQAEP
+208 VKRTIAKQADP

-230 RAYSIQEAI
+230 RAYSIEKAI

-250 VMEGRY
+250 AMAGRY

-284 CGQLMNAFDVVRVH
+284 CGQLMNAFDVVRIH
-298 KFGALD
+298 KYGALD
-304 DKAKLDTAPTKLPS
+304 DKAKPDTSPS
-318 YKAMVDFAIKDD
+318 KMPSFKAMVDFAIKDE
-330 KVKLQLAQERELQA
+330 KVKLQLAKERELQA

-380 HDQRLHEIAYNEHS
+380 YDQRLHEIAYNEHS

-399 RNTEL
+399 RDAEL
-404 IPWEPLKDGWSDADL
+404 LPWEQLKPGWSDADL
-419 ATLTAYLDRVYHIFS
+419 ASLTAYLDRVYHIFS

-449 SFHPIKEYL
+449 SFHPIREYL

-502 EPGIKFDTVLVVS
+502 EPGIKFDTVLVLS
-515 GPQGVGKSMFF
+515 GPQGIGKSMFF
-526 AKLGGIWFSDSLTIS
+526 AKLGGVWFSDSLTIS

-597 RQCIICGTSNS
+597 RQCVICGTSNS
-608 KHFLRDV
+608 QHFLRDV

-630 EKHPWHMEKALLE
+630 EKHPWNMDKALLE

-662 GAEAEI
+662 GTDAEM

-682 EGLVREYLEKLL
+682 EGLVREYLDKLL
-694 PVEWSA
+694 PADWA
-700 MSLAERRMFLSG
+700 KLSLSEKRMYLAG
-712 DEFTTQNKVGVA
+712 DEFTTQNRAGVA
-724 VRDKVCNLEIWAEC
+724 PRDKVCNLEIWAEC
-738 FGREPANIKKQDSY
+738 FGREPANIRKQDSY
-752 EINAIMAKLDGW
+752 ELNTIMAKLDGW

-772 GKLSFGTYGSQI
+772 GKLSFKDYGSQI
-784 AYVRTE
+784 AYVRTAIADD
-790 MVDEDVAGDS
+790 DEELPFC
-800 QGKK
+800 

>member
-14 WKNKEMSWEDFKQK
+14 WKNKDISWDDFKQK
-28 CSQTIRTTETVSEYR
+28 CSQTIRTTETVAEYR

-64 KQGKRKNGY
+64 NQGKRKNGF
-73 VEGRS
+73 VDGRS
-78 LLTLDLDHAVPGV
+78 MLTLDLDHAVPEV

-112 ADAPR
+112 PEAPR

-168 GEFLFESQD
+168 GVFLFESQD

-184 TVLARYKDWHD
+184 DILARYKDWHD

-208 VKRTIAKQAEP
+208 VKRTIAKQANP

-250 VMEGRY
+250 AMAGRY

-284 CGQLMNAFDVVRVH
+284 CGQLMNAFDVVRIH
-298 KFGALD
+298 KYGALD
-304 DKAKLDTAPTKLPS
+304 DKAKPDTAPSKMPS
-318 YKAMVDFAIKDD
+318 FKAMVDFAIKDE
-330 KVKLQLAQERELQA
+330 KVKMQLAKERELQA

-380 HDQRLHEIAYNEHS
+380 YDQRLHEIAYNEHS

-399 RNTEL
+399 RDAEL
-404 IPWEPLKDGWSDADL
+404 LPWDQLKPGWSDADL
-419 ATLTAYLDRVYHIFS
+419 ASLTAYLDRVYHIFS

-464 DGKKRLETLLIDYL
+464 DGKKRLEMLLIDYL

-502 EPGIKFDTVLVVS
+502 EPGIKFDTVLVLS
-515 GPQGVGKSMFF
+515 GPQGIGKSMFF

-597 RQCIICGTSNS
+597 RQCVICGTSNS
-608 KHFLRDV
+608 QHFLRDV

-630 EKHPWHMEKALLE
+630 SLHPWNMDKPLLE

-662 GAEAEI
+662 GNDAEM

-682 EGLVREYLEKLL
+682 EGLVREYLDKLL
-694 PVEWSA
+694 PADWA
-700 MSLAERRMFLSG
+700 KLSLSEKRMYLAG
-712 DEFTTQNKVGVA
+712 DEFTTQNRAGVA
-724 VRDKVCNLEIWAEC
+724 PRDKVCNLEIWAEC
-738 FGREPANIKKQDSY
+738 FGREPANIRKQDSY
-752 EINAIMAKLDGW
+752 ELNAIMAKLDGW

-772 GKLSFGTYGSQI
+772 GKLSFKDYGSQI
-784 AYVRTE
+784 AYVRTAMAE
-790 MVDEDVAGDS
+790 DDEALPFC
-800 QGKK
+800 

>member
-14 WKNKEMSWEDFKQK
+14 WKNKDMSWDDFKQK
-28 CSQTIRTTETVSEYR
+28 CSQTIRTTETVAEYR
-43 KMSKPAQDNAK
+43 KMSKPAQDNTK

-64 KQGKRKNGY
+64 KQGKRKNGF
-73 VEGRS
+73 VDGRS
-78 LLTLDLDHAVPGV
+78 MLTLDLDHAVPEV

-112 ADAPR
+112 PEAPR

-168 GEFLFESQD
+168 GVFLFESQD

-184 TVLARYKDWHD
+184 DILARYKDWHD

-208 VKRTIAKQAEP
+208 VKRTIAKQADP

-230 RAYSIQEAI
+230 RAYSIEEAI

-250 VMEGRY
+250 AMAGRY

-284 CGQLMNAFDVVRVH
+284 CGQLMNTFDVVRIH
-298 KFGALD
+298 KYGALD
-304 DKAKLDTAPTKLPS
+304 DKAKPDTSPS
-318 YKAMVDFAIKDD
+318 KMPSFKAMVDFAIKDE
-330 KVKLQLAQERELQA
+330 KVKLQLAKERELQA

-380 HDQRLHEIAYNEHS
+380 YDQRLHEIAYNEHS

-399 RNTEL
+399 RDAEL
-404 IPWEPLKDGWSDADL
+404 LPWDQLKPGWSDADL
-419 ATLTAYLDRVYHIFS
+419 ASLTAYLDRVYHIFS

-458 EGLPAW
+458 EGLPVW

-502 EPGIKFDTVLVVS
+502 EPGIKFDTVLVLS
-515 GPQGVGKSMFF
+515 GPQGIGKSMFF
-526 AKLGGIWFSDSLTIS
+526 AKLGGVWFSDSLTIS

-597 RQCIICGTSNS
+597 RQCVICGTSNS
-608 KHFLRDV
+608 QHFLRDV

-630 EKHPWHMEKALLE
+630 EKHPWNMDKALLE

-662 GAEAEI
+662 GTDAEM

-682 EGLVREYLEKLL
+682 EGLVREYLDKLL
-694 PVEWSA
+694 PADWA
-700 MSLAERRMFLSG
+700 KLSLSEKRMYLAG
-712 DEFTTQNKVGVA
+712 DEFTTQNRAGVA
-724 VRDKVCNLEIWAEC
+724 PRDKVCNLEIWAEC
-738 FGREPANIKKQDSY
+738 FGREPANIRKQDSY
-752 EINAIMAKLDGW
+752 ELNAIMAKLDGW

-772 GKLSFGTYGSQI
+772 GKLSFKDYGSQI
-784 AYVRTE
+784 AYVRTAIADD
-790 MVDEDVAGDS
+790 DEELPFC
-800 QGKK
+800 

>member
-14 WKNKEMSWEDFKQK
+14 WKNKDMSWDDFKQK
-28 CSQTIRTTETVSEYR
+28 CSQTIRTTETVAEYR

-64 KQGKRKNGY
+64 KQGKRKNGF
-73 VEGRS
+73 VDGRS
-78 LLTLDLDHAVPGV
+78 MLTLDLDHAVPEV

-112 ADAPR
+112 PEAPR

-168 GEFLFESQD
+168 GVFLFESQD

-184 TVLARYKDWHD
+184 DVLARYKDWHD

-208 VKRTIAKQAEP
+208 VKRTIAKQADP

-230 RAYSIQEAI
+230 RAYSIEEAI

-250 VMEGRY
+250 AMAGRY

-284 CGQLMNAFDVVRVH
+284 CGQLMNAFDVVRIH
-298 KFGALD
+298 KYGALD
-304 DKAKLDTAPTKLPS
+304 DKAKPDTSPS
-318 YKAMVDFAIKDD
+318 KMPSFKAMVDFAIKDE
-330 KVKLQLAQERELQA
+330 KVKLQLAKERELQA

-380 HDQRLHEIAYNEHS
+380 YDQRLHEIAYNEHS

-399 RNTEL
+399 RDAEL
-404 IPWEPLKDGWSDADL
+404 LPWEQLKPGWSDADL
-419 ATLTAYLDRVYHIFS
+419 ASLTAYLDRVYHIFS

-502 EPGIKFDTVLVVS
+502 EPGIKFDTVLVLS
-515 GPQGVGKSMFF
+515 GPQGIGKSMFF
-526 AKLGGIWFSDSLTIS
+526 AKLGGVWFSDSLTIS

-597 RQCIICGTSNS
+597 RQCVICGTSNS
-608 KHFLRDV
+608 QHFLRDV

-630 EKHPWHMEKALLE
+630 EKHPWNMDKALLE

-662 GAEAEI
+662 GTDAEM

-682 EGLVREYLEKLL
+682 EGLVREYLDKLL
-694 PVEWSA
+694 PADWA
-700 MSLAERRMFLSG
+700 KLSLSEKRMYLAG
-712 DEFTTQNKVGVA
+712 DEFTTQNRAGVA
-724 VRDKVCNLEIWAEC
+724 PRDKVCNLEIWAEC
-738 FGREPANIKKQDSY
+738 FGREPANIRKQDSY
-752 EINAIMAKLDGW
+752 ELNAIMAKLDGW
-764 KRYDGNKS
+764 RRYDGNKS
-772 GKLSFGTYGSQI
+772 GKLSFKDYGSQI
-784 AYVRTE
+784 AYVRTAIADD
-790 MVDEDVAGDS
+790 DEELPFC
-800 QGKK
+800 

>member
-14 WKNKEMSWEDFKQK
+14 WKNKDMSWEDFKAK

-43 KMSKPAQDNAK
+43 KMSKPAQDAAK

-64 KQGKRKNGY
+64 REGKRKNGY

-78 LLTLDLDHAVPGV
+78 LLTLDLDHAVVGV

-112 ADAPR
+112 PEAPR
-117 VRLIIPLSREV
+117 VRLIIPLSREI

-184 TVLARYKDWHD
+184 DVLARYKDWHD

-208 VKRTIAKQAEP
+208 VKRTIAKQADP

-250 VMEGRY
+250 AMEGRY

-284 CGQLMNAFDVVRVH
+284 CGLLCNAFDVVRVH
-298 KFGALD
+298 KYGFLD
-304 DKAKLDTAPTKLPS
+304 DKAKVDTVPTKLPS
-318 YKAMVDFAIKDD
+318 FKAMVDFAIKDE
-330 KVKLQLAQERELQA
+330 KVKLQLAKERELQA
-344 ADDFDDG
+344 VDDFDE
-351 NDVNWQT
+351 NDVNWQA

-367 ISESLTNFVTILR
+367 ISDSLTNLITILR
-380 HDQRLHEIAYNEHS
+380 YDQRLHEIAYNEHS
-394 CGISI
+394 CGISVRDI
-399 RNTEL
+399 EL
-404 IPWEPLKDGWSDADL
+404 LPWEQLKPGWSDADL
-419 ATLTAYLDRVYHIFS
+419 AALTAYLDRVYHIFS
-434 PSKLKNALLTITAER
+434 PSKLKNALLTVTAER

-458 EGLPAW
+458 EGLPEW
-464 DGKKRLETLLIDYL
+464 DGKKRLDTLLIDFL
-478 GAEDSSYVRAVTRK
+478 GAEDTSYVRAVTRK

-502 EPGIKFDTVLVVS
+502 EPGIKFDTVLVLS
-515 GPQGVGKSMFF
+515 GPQGIGKSMFF
-526 AKLGGIWFSDSLTIS
+526 AKIGGSWFSDSLTIS

-608 KHFLRDV
+608 QHFLRDV

-630 EKHPWHMEKALLE
+630 EKHPWNMEKAYIE
-643 QIWAEALT
+643 QVWAEALT
-651 LYNAGEELILK
+651 LYNSGEELILK
-662 GAEAEI
+662 GSEAEV

-682 EGLVREYLEKLL
+682 EGLVREFLDKLL
-694 PVEWSA
+694 PAEWGS
-700 MSLAERRMFLSG
+700 MSLSERRMYLSG
-712 DEFTTQNKVGVA
+712 DEFTTQNKVGIA
-724 VRDKVCNLEIWAEC
+724 ARDKVCNLEIWAEC

-752 EINAIMAKLDGW
+752 EINAIMAKMDGW

-772 GKLSFGTYGSQI
+772 GKLSFGGYGSQI

-790 MVDEDVAGDS
+790 TPEDEEGLPFC
-800 QGKK
+800 

>member
-14 WKNKEMSWEDFKQK
+14 WKNKDMSWDDFKQK
-28 CSQTIRTTETVSEYR
+28 CSQTIRTTETVAEYR

-64 KQGKRKNGY
+64 KQGKRKNGF
-73 VEGRS
+73 VDGRS
-78 LLTLDLDHAVPGV
+78 MLTLDLDHAVPEV

-112 ADAPR
+112 PEAPR

-168 GEFLFESQD
+168 GVFLFESQD

-184 TVLARYKDWHD
+184 DVLARYKDWHD

-208 VKRTIAKQAEP
+208 VKRTIAKQADP
-219 LEKEGM
+219 LGKEGM

-230 RAYSIQEAI
+230 RAYSIEEAI
-239 DTFIPD
+239 DAFIPD

-250 VMEGRY
+250 AMAGRY

-284 CGQLMNAFDVVRVH
+284 CGQLMNAFDVIRIH
-298 KFGALD
+298 KYGALD
-304 DKAKLDTAPTKLPS
+304 DKAKPDTSPS
-318 YKAMVDFAIKDD
+318 KMPSFKAMVDFAIKDE
-330 KVKLQLAQERELQA
+330 KVKQQLAKERELQA

-380 HDQRLHEIAYNEHS
+380 YDQRLHEIAYNEHS

-399 RNTEL
+399 RDAEL
-404 IPWEPLKDGWSDADL
+404 LPWEQLKPGWSDADL
-419 ATLTAYLDRVYHIFS
+419 ASLTAYLDRVYHIFS

-458 EGLPAW
+458 EGLPVW

-478 GAEDSSYVRAVTRK
+478 GAEDSSYVRAVTKK
-492 TLVAAVARVY
+492 TFVAAVARVY
-502 EPGIKFDTVLVVS
+502 EPGIKFDTVLVLS
-515 GPQGVGKSMFF
+515 GPQGIGKSMFF
-526 AKLGGIWFSDSLTIS
+526 AKLGGVWFSDSLTIS

-597 RQCIICGTSNS
+597 RQCVICGTSNS
-608 KHFLRDV
+608 QHFLRDV

-630 EKHPWHMEKALLE
+630 EKHPWNMDKAFFE

-662 GAEAEI
+662 GTDAEM

-682 EGLVREYLEKLL
+682 EGLVREYLDKLL
-694 PVEWSA
+694 PADWA
-700 MSLAERRMFLSG
+700 KLSLSEKRMYLAG
-712 DEFTTQNKVGVA
+712 DEFTTQNRAGVA
-724 VRDKVCNLEIWAEC
+724 PRDKVCNLEIWAEC
-738 FGREPANIKKQDSY
+738 FGREPANIRKQDSY
-752 EINAIMAKLDGW
+752 ELNAIMAKLDGW

-772 GKLSFGTYGSQI
+772 GKLSFKDYGSQI
-784 AYVRTE
+784 AYVRTAIADD
-790 MVDEDVAGDS
+790 DEELPFC
-800 QGKK
+800 

>member
-14 WKNKEMSWEDFKQK
+14 WKNKDMSWDDFKQK
-28 CSQTIRTTETVSEYR
+28 CSQTIRTTETVAEYR

-64 KQGKRKNGY
+64 KQGKRKNGF
-73 VEGRS
+73 VDGRS
-78 LLTLDLDHAVPGV
+78 MLTLDLDHAVPEV

-112 ADAPR
+112 PEAPR

-168 GEFLFESQD
+168 GVFLFESQD

-184 TVLARYKDWHD
+184 DILARYKDWHD

-208 VKRTIAKQAEP
+208 VKRTIAKQADP

-250 VMEGRY
+250 AMAGRY

-284 CGQLMNAFDVVRVH
+284 CGQLMNAFDVVRIH
-298 KFGALD
+298 KYGALD
-304 DKAKLDTAPTKLPS
+304 DKAKPDTAPSKMPS
-318 YKAMVDFAIKDD
+318 FKAMVDFAIKDE
-330 KVKLQLAQERELQA
+330 KVKLQLAKERELQA

-380 HDQRLHEIAYNEHS
+380 YDQRLHEIAYNEHS

-399 RNTEL
+399 RDAEL
-404 IPWEPLKDGWSDADL
+404 LPWDQLKPGWSDADL
-419 ATLTAYLDRVYHIFS
+419 ASLTAYLDRVYHIFS

-502 EPGIKFDTVLVVS
+502 EPGIKFDTVLVLS
-515 GPQGVGKSMFF
+515 GPQGIGKSMFF

-597 RQCIICGTSNS
+597 RQCVICGTSNS
-608 KHFLRDV
+608 QHFLRDV

-630 EKHPWHMEKALLE
+630 SLHPWNMDKPLLE

-662 GAEAEI
+662 GNDAEM

-682 EGLVREYLEKLL
+682 EGLVREYLDKLL
-694 PVEWSA
+694 PADWA
-700 MSLAERRMFLSG
+700 KLSLSEKRMYLAG
-712 DEFTTQNKVGVA
+712 DEFTTQNRAGVA
-724 VRDKVCNLEIWAEC
+724 PRDKVCNLEIWAEC
-738 FGREPANIKKQDSY
+738 FGREPANIRKQDSY
-752 EINAIMAKLDGW
+752 ELNAIMAKLDGW

-772 GKLSFGTYGSQI
+772 GKLSFKDYGSQI
-784 AYVRTE
+784 AYVRTAIADD
-790 MVDEDVAGDS
+790 DEALPFC
-800 QGKK
+800 

>member
-14 WKNKEMSWEDFKQK
+14 WKNKDMSWDDFKQK
-28 CSQTIRTTETVSEYR
+28 CSQTIRTTETVAEYR

-64 KQGKRKNGY
+64 KQGKRKNGF
-73 VEGRS
+73 VDGRS
-78 LLTLDLDHAVPGV
+78 MLTLDLDHAVPEV

-112 ADAPR
+112 PEAPR

-168 GEFLFESQD
+168 GVFLFESQD

-184 TVLARYKDWHD
+184 DILARYKDWHD

-208 VKRTIAKQAEP
+208 VKRTIAKQADP

-250 VMEGRY
+250 AMAGRY

-284 CGQLMNAFDVVRVH
+284 CGQLMNAFDVVRIH
-298 KFGALD
+298 KYGALD
-304 DKAKLDTAPTKLPS
+304 DKAKPDTAPSKMPS
-318 YKAMVDFAIKDD
+318 FKAMVDFAIKDE
-330 KVKLQLAQERELQA
+330 KVKLQLAKERELQV

-380 HDQRLHEIAYNEHS
+380 YDQRLHEIAYNEHS

-399 RNTEL
+399 RDAEL
-404 IPWEPLKDGWSDADL
+404 LPWDQLKPGWSDADL
-419 ATLTAYLDRVYHIFS
+419 ASLTAYLDRVYHIFS

-502 EPGIKFDTVLVVS
+502 EPGIKFDTVLVLS
-515 GPQGVGKSMFF
+515 GPQGIGKSMFF

-597 RQCIICGTSNS
+597 RQCVICGTSNS
-608 KHFLRDV
+608 QHFLRDV

-630 EKHPWHMEKALLE
+630 SLHPWNMDKPLLE

-662 GAEAEI
+662 GNDAEM

-682 EGLVREYLEKLL
+682 EGLVREYLDKLL
-694 PVEWSA
+694 PADWA
-700 MSLAERRMFLSG
+700 KLSLSEKRMYLAG
-712 DEFTTQNKVGVA
+712 DEFTTQNRAGVA
-724 VRDKVCNLEIWAEC
+724 PRDKVCNLEIWAEC
-738 FGREPANIKKQDSY
+738 FGREPANIRKQDSY
-752 EINAIMAKLDGW
+752 ELNAIMAKLDGW

-772 GKLSFGTYGSQI
+772 GKLSFKDYGSQI
-784 AYVRTE
+784 AYVRTAIADD
-790 MVDEDVAGDS
+790 DEALPFC
-800 QGKK
+800 

>member
-14 WKNKEMSWEDFKQK
+14 WKNKDMSWDDFKQK
-28 CSQTIRTTETVSEYR
+28 CSQTIRTTETVAEYR

-64 KQGKRKNGY
+64 KQGKRKNGF
-73 VEGRS
+73 VDGRS
-78 LLTLDLDHAVPGV
+78 MLTLDLDHAVPEV

-112 ADAPR
+112 PEAPR

-168 GEFLFESQD
+168 GVFLFESQD
-177 GPMLNPD
+177 GPMLNPND
-184 TVLARYKDWHD
+184 ILVRYKDWHD

-208 VKRTIAKQAEP
+208 VKRTIAKQADP

-250 VMEGRY
+250 AMAGRY

-284 CGQLMNAFDVVRVH
+284 CGQLMNAFDVVRIH
-298 KFGALD
+298 KYGALD
-304 DKAKLDTAPTKLPS
+304 DKAKPDTAPSKMPS
-318 YKAMVDFAIKDD
+318 FKAMVDFAIKDE
-330 KVKLQLAQERELQA
+330 KVKLQLAKERELQA

-380 HDQRLHEIAYNEHS
+380 YDQRLHEIAYNEHS

-399 RNTEL
+399 RDAEL
-404 IPWEPLKDGWSDADL
+404 LPWDQLKPGWSDADL
-419 ATLTAYLDRVYHIFS
+419 ASLTAYLDRVYHIFS

-492 TLVAAVARVY
+492 TLVAAVERVY
-502 EPGIKFDTVLVVS
+502 EPGIKFDTVLVLS
-515 GPQGVGKSMFF
+515 GPQGIGKSMFF

-597 RQCIICGTSNS
+597 RQCVICGTSNS
-608 KHFLRDV
+608 QHFLRDV

-630 EKHPWHMEKALLE
+630 SLHPWNMDKHLLE

-662 GAEAEI
+662 GNDAEM

-682 EGLVREYLEKLL
+682 EGLVREYLDKLL
-694 PVEWSA
+694 PADWA
-700 MSLAERRMFLSG
+700 KLSLSEKRMYLAG
-712 DEFTTQNKVGVA
+712 DEFTTQNRAGVA
-724 VRDKVCNLEIWAEC
+724 PRDKVCNLEIWAEC
-738 FGREPANIKKQDSY
+738 FGREPANIRKQDSY
-752 EINAIMAKLDGW
+752 ELNAIMAKLDGW

-772 GKLSFGTYGSQI
+772 GKLSFKDYGSQI
-784 AYVRTE
+784 AYVRTAIADD
-790 MVDEDVAGDS
+790 DEA
-800 QGKK
+800 QPFC

>member
-14 WKNKEMSWEDFKQK
+14 WKNKDMSWDDFKQK
-28 CSQTIRTTETVSEYR
+28 CCQTIRTTETVAEYR

-64 KQGKRKNGY
+64 KQGKRKNGF
-73 VEGRS
+73 VDGRS
-78 LLTLDLDHAVPGV
+78 MLTLDLDHAVPEV

-112 ADAPR
+112 PEAPR

-153 HEAARLMYWPSTSSD
+153 HEAARLMYWPSTSAD
-168 GEFLFESQD
+168 GVFLFESQD

-184 TVLARYKDWHD
+184 DILARYKDWHD

-208 VKRTIAKQAEP
+208 VKRTIAKQADP

-250 VMEGRY
+250 AMAGRY

-284 CGQLMNAFDVVRVH
+284 CGQLMNAFDVVRIH
-298 KFGALD
+298 KYGALD
-304 DKAKLDTAPTKLPS
+304 DKAKPDTAPSKMPS
-318 YKAMVDFAIKDD
+318 FKAMVDFAIKDE
-330 KVKLQLAQERELQA
+330 KVKLQLAKERELQA

-380 HDQRLHEIAYNEHS
+380 YDQRLHEIAYNEHS

-399 RNTEL
+399 RDAEL
-404 IPWEPLKDGWSDADL
+404 LPWDQLKPGWSDADL
-419 ATLTAYLDRVYHIFS
+419 ASLTAYLDRVYHIFS

-502 EPGIKFDTVLVVS
+502 EPGIKFDTVLVLS
-515 GPQGVGKSMFF
+515 GPQGIGKSMFF

-597 RQCIICGTSNS
+597 RQCVICGTSNS
-608 KHFLRDV
+608 QHFLRDV

-630 EKHPWHMEKALLE
+630 TLHPWNMDKPLLE

-662 GAEAEI
+662 GNDAEK

-682 EGLVREYLEKLL
+682 EGLVREYLDKLL
-694 PVEWSA
+694 PADWA
-700 MSLAERRMFLSG
+700 KLSLSEKRMYLAG
-712 DEFTTQNKVGVA
+712 DEFTTQNRAGVA
-724 VRDKVCNLEIWAEC
+724 PRDKVCNLEIWAEC
-738 FGREPANIKKQDSY
+738 FGREPANIRKQDSY
-752 EINAIMAKLDGW
+752 ELNAIMAKLDGW

-772 GKLSFGTYGSQI
+772 GKLSFKDYGSQI
-784 AYVRTE
+784 AYVRTA
-790 MVDEDVAGDS
+790 MADDDEALPFC
-800 QGKK
+800 

>member
-14 WKNKEMSWEDFKQK
+14 WKNKDMSWDDFKQK
-28 CSQTIRTTETVSEYR
+28 CSQTIRTTETVAEYR

-64 KQGKRKNGY
+64 KQGKRKNGF
-73 VEGRS
+73 VDGRS
-78 LLTLDLDHAVPGV
+78 MLTLDLDHAMPEV

-100 FKCLMYSTHKHT
+100 FKCIMYSTHKHT
-112 ADAPR
+112 PEEPR

-168 GEFLFESQD
+168 GVFLFESQD

-184 TVLARYKDWHD
+184 DILARYKDWHD

-208 VKRTIAKQAEP
+208 VKRTIAKQADP

-230 RAYSIQEAI
+230 RAYSIEEAI

-250 VMEGRY
+250 AMAGRY

-284 CGQLMNAFDVVRVH
+284 CGQLMNAFDVVRIH
-298 KFGALD
+298 KYGVLD
-304 DKAKLDTAPTKLPS
+304 DKAKPDTSPS
-318 YKAMVDFAIKDD
+318 KMPSFKAMVDFAIKDE
-330 KVKLQLAQERELQA
+330 KVKLQLAKERELQA

-380 HDQRLHEIAYNEHS
+380 YDQRLHEIAYNEHS

-399 RNTEL
+399 RDAEL
-404 IPWEPLKDGWSDADL
+404 LPWEQLKPGWSDADL
-419 ATLTAYLDRVYHIFS
+419 ASLTAYLDRVYHIFS

-458 EGLPAW
+458 EGLPEW
-464 DGKKRLETLLIDYL
+464 DRKKRLETLLIDYL
-478 GAEDSSYVRAVTRK
+478 GAEGSSYVRAVTRK

-502 EPGIKFDTVLVVS
+502 EPGIKFDTVLVLS
-515 GPQGVGKSMFF
+515 GPQGIGKSMFF
-526 AKLGGIWFSDSLTIS
+526 AKLGGVWFSDSLTIS

-597 RQCIICGTSNS
+597 RQCVICGTSNS
-608 KHFLRDV
+608 QHFLRDV

-630 EKHPWHMEKALLE
+630 EKHPWNMDKALLE

-662 GAEAEI
+662 GTDAEM

-682 EGLVREYLEKLL
+682 EGLVREYLDKLL
-694 PVEWSA
+694 PADWA
-700 MSLAERRMFLSG
+700 KLSLSEKRMYLAG
-712 DEFTTQNKVGVA
+712 DEFTTQNRAGVA
-724 VRDKVCNLEIWAEC
+724 PRDKVCNLEIWAEC
-738 FGREPANIKKQDSY
+738 FGREPANIRKQDSY
-752 EINAIMAKLDGW
+752 ELNAIMAKLDGW

-772 GKLSFGTYGSQI
+772 GKLSFKDYGSQI
-784 AYVRTE
+784 AYVRTAIADD
-790 MVDEDVAGDS
+790 DEELPFC
-800 QGKK
+800 

>member
-14 WKNKEMSWEDFKQK
+14 WKNKDMSWDDFKQK
-28 CSQTIRTTETVSEYR
+28 CSQTIRTTETVAEYR

-64 KQGKRKNGY
+64 KQGKRKNGF
-73 VEGRS
+73 VDGRS
-78 LLTLDLDHAVPGV
+78 MLTLDLDHAVPEV

-112 ADAPR
+112 PEAPR

-140 AKDIGMEMVDDTC
+140 AKDIGLEMVDDTC

-168 GEFLFESQD
+168 GVFLFESQD

-184 TVLARYKDWHD
+184 DILARYKDWHD

-208 VKRTIAKQAEP
+208 VKRTIAKQADP

-250 VMEGRY
+250 AMAGRY

-284 CGQLMNAFDVVRVH
+284 CGQLMNAFDVVRIH
-298 KFGALD
+298 KYGALD
-304 DKAKLDTAPTKLPS
+304 DKAKPDTAPSKMPS
-318 YKAMVDFAIKDD
+318 FKAMVDFAIKDE
-330 KVKLQLAQERELQA
+330 KVKLQLAKERELQA

-351 NDVNWQT
+351 NDANWQT

-380 HDQRLHEIAYNEHS
+380 YDQRLHEIAYNEHS

-399 RNTEL
+399 RDAEL
-404 IPWEPLKDGWSDADL
+404 LPWDQLKPGWSDADL
-419 ATLTAYLDRVYHIFS
+419 ASLTAYLDRVYHIFS

-502 EPGIKFDTVLVVS
+502 EPGIKFDTVLVLS
-515 GPQGVGKSMFF
+515 GPQGIGKSMFF

-597 RQCIICGTSNS
+597 RQCVICGTSNS
-608 KHFLRDV
+608 QHFLRDV

-630 EKHPWHMEKALLE
+630 SLHPWNMDKPLLE

-662 GAEAEI
+662 GNDAEM

-682 EGLVREYLEKLL
+682 EGLVREYLDKLL
-694 PVEWSA
+694 PADWA
-700 MSLAERRMFLSG
+700 KLSLSEKRMYLAG
-712 DEFTTQNKVGVA
+712 DEFTTQNRAGVA
-724 VRDKVCNLEIWAEC
+724 PRDKVCNLEIWAEC
-738 FGREPANIKKQDSY
+738 FGREPANIRKQDSY
-752 EINAIMAKLDGW
+752 ELNAIMAKLDGW

-772 GKLSFGTYGSQI
+772 GKLSFKDYGSQI
-784 AYVRTE
+784 AYVRTAIADD
-790 MVDEDVAGDS
+790 DEALPFC
-800 QGKK
+800 

>member
-14 WKNKEMSWEDFKQK
+14 WKNKDMSWDDFKQK
-28 CSQTIRTTETVSEYR
+28 CSQTIRTTETVAEYR

-64 KQGKRKNGY
+64 KQGKRKNGF
-73 VEGRS
+73 VDGRS
-78 LLTLDLDHAVPGV
+78 MLTLDLDHAVPEV

-112 ADAPR
+112 PEAPR

-128 SAEEYA
+128 SAEEYT

-168 GEFLFESQD
+168 GVFLFESQD

-184 TVLARYKDWHD
+184 DILARYKDWHD

-208 VKRTIAKQAEP
+208 VKRTIAKQADP

-230 RAYSIQEAI
+230 RAYSIEEAI

-250 VMEGRY
+250 AMAGRY

-284 CGQLMNAFDVVRVH
+284 CGQLMNAFDVVRIH
-298 KFGALD
+298 KYGALD
-304 DKAKLDTAPTKLPS
+304 DKAKPDTSPS
-318 YKAMVDFAIKDD
+318 KMPSFKAMVDFAIKDE
-330 KVKLQLAQERELQA
+330 KVKLQLAKERELQA
-344 ADDFDDG
+344 VDDFDDG

-380 HDQRLHEIAYNEHS
+380 YDQRLHEIAYNEHS

-399 RNTEL
+399 RNAEL
-404 IPWEPLKDGWSDADL
+404 LPWEQLKPGWSDADL
-419 ATLTAYLDRVYHIFS
+419 ASLTAYLDRVYHIFS

-464 DGKKRLETLLIDYL
+464 DGQKRLETLLIDYL

-502 EPGIKFDTVLVVS
+502 EPGIKFDTVLVLS
-515 GPQGVGKSMFF
+515 GPQGIGKSMFF
-526 AKLGGIWFSDSLTIS
+526 AKLGGVWFSDSLTIS

-597 RQCIICGTSNS
+597 RQCVICGTSNS
-608 KHFLRDV
+608 QHFLRDV

-630 EKHPWHMEKALLE
+630 EKHPWNMDKALLE

-662 GAEAEI
+662 GTDAEM

-682 EGLVREYLEKLL
+682 EGLVREYLDKLL
-694 PVEWSA
+694 PADWA
-700 MSLAERRMFLSG
+700 KLSLSEKRMYLAG
-712 DEFTTQNKVGVA
+712 DEFTTQNRAGVA
-724 VRDKVCNLEIWAEC
+724 PRDKVCNLEIWAEC
-738 FGREPANIKKQDSY
+738 FGREPANIRKQDSY
-752 EINAIMAKLDGW
+752 ELNAIMAKLDGW

-772 GKLSFGTYGSQI
+772 GKLSFKDYGSQI
-784 AYVRTE
+784 AYVRTAIADD
-790 MVDEDVAGDS
+790 DEELPFC
-800 QGKK
+800 

>member
-14 WKNKEMSWEDFKQK
+14 WKNKDMSWDDFKQK
-28 CSQTIRTTETVSEYR
+28 CSQTIRTTETVAEYR
-43 KMSKPAQDNAK
+43 KMSKPAQDNTK

-64 KQGKRKNGY
+64 KQGKRKNGF
-73 VEGRS
+73 VDGRS
-78 LLTLDLDHAVPGV
+78 MLTLDLDHAVPEV

-112 ADAPR
+112 PEAPR

-168 GEFLFESQD
+168 GVFLFESQD

-184 TVLARYKDWHD
+184 DILAHYKDWHD

-208 VKRTIAKQAEP
+208 VKRTIAKQADP

-230 RAYSIQEAI
+230 RAYSIEEAI

-250 VMEGRY
+250 AMAGRY

-284 CGQLMNAFDVVRVH
+284 CGQLMNAFDVVRIH
-298 KFGALD
+298 KYGALD
-304 DKAKLDTAPTKLPS
+304 DKAKPDTSPS
-318 YKAMVDFAIKDD
+318 KMPSFKAMVDFAIKDE
-330 KVKLQLAQERELQA
+330 KVKLQLAKERELQA

-367 ISESLTNFVTILR
+367 ISESVTNFVTILR
-380 HDQRLHEIAYNEHS
+380 YDQRLHEIAYNEHS

-399 RNTEL
+399 RDAEL
-404 IPWEPLKDGWSDADL
+404 LPWDQLKPGWSDADL
-419 ATLTAYLDRVYHIFS
+419 ASLTAYLDRVYHIFS

-458 EGLPAW
+458 EGLPVW

-502 EPGIKFDTVLVVS
+502 EPGIKFDTVLVLS
-515 GPQGVGKSMFF
+515 GPQGIGKSMFF
-526 AKLGGIWFSDSLTIS
+526 AKLGGVWFSDSLTIS

-597 RQCIICGTSNS
+597 RQCVICGTSNS
-608 KHFLRDV
+608 QHFLRDV

-630 EKHPWHMEKALLE
+630 EKHPWNMDKHLLE

-662 GAEAEI
+662 GNDAEM

-682 EGLVREYLEKLL
+682 EGLVREYLDKLL
-694 PVEWSA
+694 PADWA
-700 MSLAERRMFLSG
+700 KLSLSEKRMYLAG
-712 DEFTTQNKVGVA
+712 DEFTTQNRAGVA
-724 VRDKVCNLEIWAEC
+724 PRDKVCNLEIWAEC
-738 FGREPANIKKQDSY
+738 FGREPANIRKQDSY
-752 EINAIMAKLDGW
+752 ELNAIMAKLDGW

-772 GKLSFGTYGSQI
+772 GKLSFKDYGSQI
-784 AYVRTE
+784 AYVRTA
-790 MVDEDVAGDS
+790 MADDDEALPFC
-800 QGKK
+800 